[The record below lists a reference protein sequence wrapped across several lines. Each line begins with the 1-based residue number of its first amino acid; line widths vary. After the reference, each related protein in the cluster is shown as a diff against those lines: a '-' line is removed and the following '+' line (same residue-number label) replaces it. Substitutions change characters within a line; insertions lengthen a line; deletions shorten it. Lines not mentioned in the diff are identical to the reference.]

1 MTGYFVTATGTD
13 IGKTYVSANLLRH
26 WRRGGLAI
34 AALKPVMSGFDP
46 RELGASDAG
55 QLLLAMDAP
64 MDKGGLNLI
73 SPWRFAAPLSPD
85 MAAAREGKTI
95 PYDKLVETC
104 RSVAGMMPAEGR
116 LIIEGVGGV
125 LVPLDDKHTV
135 MNWMQDLGIPIL
147 LVAGSY
153 LGTISHTLAA
163 VAAMKLHGL
172 APHAV
177 IINESPMSPV
187 PVAETIEVLQR
198 HAPGQRI
205 LTLPRNADAAAVA
218 ALATGL

>member
-1 MTGYFVTATGTD
+1 
-13 IGKTYVSANLLRH
+13 
-26 WRRGGLAI
+26 
-34 AALKPVMSGFDP
+34 
-46 RELGASDAG
+46 
-55 QLLLAMDAP
+55 
-64 MDKGGLNLI
+64 
-73 SPWRFAAPLSPD
+73 
-85 MAAAREGKTI
+85 
-95 PYDKLVETC
+95 
-104 RSVAGMMPAEGR
+104 
-116 LIIEGVGGV
+116 
-125 LVPLDDKHTV
+125 
-135 MNWMQDLGIPIL
+135 MQDLGIPIL